1 MRTGEEVAN
10 EALDLSRKY
19 KRGWM
24 TRKDY
29 LERLSPLQL
38 ELDQV
43 KAVIE
48 AERIVKW
55 GL

>member
-1 MRTGEEVAN
+1 MRTGEEVAH
-10 EALDLSRKY
+10 EALALHREFKS
-19 KRGWM
+19 GWM
-24 TRKDY
+24 TRGEFDTAIEPLR
-29 LERLSPLQL
+29 LEI
-38 ELDQV
+38 DQV

>member
-1 MRTGEEVAN
+1 MRTGEELAHD
-10 EALDLSRKY
+10 ALDLSRKF
-19 KRGWM
+19 KSGWM
-24 TRKDY
+24 TREEFDMAIG
-29 LERLSPLQL
+29 PLRL